1 MLIEYFLCSNS
12 TLPPRMHHK
21 LTKHKRHCMQQHNE
35 LPTRVM
41 LSSRINVLFARDK
54 QASYDCISN
63 RRGNRTLTIVG
74 PADISIA
81 SLISLVSVDAAASVC
96 CLVSSMTW
104 AYRCWLERNTANR
117 GLSVVPFS
125 CTPQNPLAV

>member
-1 MLIEYFLCSNS
+1 MNS
-12 TLPPRMHHK
+12 RLKSHV
-21 LTKHKRHCMQQHNE
+21 E
-35 LPTRVM
+35 LEDQC
-41 LSSRINVLFARDK
+41 IIARD
-54 QASYDCISN
+54 N
-63 RRGNRTLTIVG
+63 RHLMIAYQIEGRGKRTLTIVG
-74 PADISIA
+74 PDDISIA

-125 CTPQNPLAV
+125 CTPQKPTCCLEN

>member
-1 MLIEYFLCSNS
+1 MIAFEIEG
-12 TLPPRMHHK
+12 
-21 LTKHKRHCMQQHNE
+21 
-35 LPTRVM
+35 
-41 LSSRINVLFARDK
+41 
-54 QASYDCISN
+54 
-63 RRGNRTLTIVG
+63 RGKRTLTIVG

-81 SLISLVSVDAAASVC
+81 SLISLVSVDAATSVC

-125 CTPQNPLAV
+125 CTPQNPLAVQKSNPKVYNVQISPPNLWSWSFLFPLTTFYG